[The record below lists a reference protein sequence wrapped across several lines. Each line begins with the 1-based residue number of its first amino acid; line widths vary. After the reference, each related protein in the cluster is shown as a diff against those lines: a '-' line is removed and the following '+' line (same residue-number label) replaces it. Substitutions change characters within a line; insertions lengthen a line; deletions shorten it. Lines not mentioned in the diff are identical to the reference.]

1 MVRLRIFIALAV
13 LCPPPVFSQL
23 PQVAESRLGVDSVKI
38 EGGKRLYGFLLS
50 RRVDQSLVFSVG
62 RQWLETTYPQ
72 LFAEWTAL
80 ERDRFV
86 QSRQQ
91 RVERLAAWIE
101 NRPDDRRLVSFLED
115 ELTRFSE
122 LRLEDVGRR
131 KFVTIELPPSR
142 YREIFSQPTDRR
154 KIAGLAFQNDLDDV
168 TTTPVS
174 QLRKK
179 LVELGVDVET
189 ENVNLSRE
197 VEATGESD
205 RQWAARK
212 AVVEYALRK
221 QLEFQGT
228 GSMLIRKTE
237 TPDASALVAQMLG
250 GGLGEDPISQLGAEL
265 GLPEF
270 QKPKEKSDGWWKR
283 ATEEAEREG
292 FCGVSITRLN
302 QNTLSS
308 TVTVEAYFFAMEKPG
323 IWFQVVRFA
332 SQANAAEQADE
343 QLKRI
348 HEDPQVKSVLD
359 TLKGL
364 GLGNQG
370 LVDQALRHG
379 AATQKALQDATGQF
393 NAFVSQNAR
402 ALDSQPIALQ
412 P

>member
-1 MVRLRIFIALAV
+1 MVRLRIFFALMV
-13 LCPPPVFSQL
+13 LCPTPVFSQL

-122 LRLEDVGRR
+122 MRLEDVGKR
-131 KFVTIELPPSR
+131 KFVIIELPPAR
-142 YREIFSQPTDRR
+142 YREIFSQPSDRR

-189 ENVNLSRE
+189 EDVNLSRE
-197 VEATGESD
+197 VEATSESD
-205 RQWAARK
+205 RQWVARK

-228 GSMLIRKTE
+228 GSLLVRKTE

-270 QKPKEKSDGWWKR
+270 QKPKEQSASWWKR

-323 IWFQVVRFA
+323 NWFQVVRFA
-332 SQANAAEQADE
+332 SQANAAEQTED

-379 AATQKALQDATGQF
+379 AATQKALQDAAGQF